1 MNTDPIC
8 VFPTSRLARRNL
20 VSKVLSY
27 PSLRTEREPGNEV
40 GRGAASLLY
49 RNCAEITVLMCEQKP
64 YLALFG
70 MVFAPAQK
78 LSAV

>member
-40 GRGAASLLY
+40 GRGAASLRY
-49 RNCAEITVLMCEQKP
+49 GNRAEIA
-64 YLALFG
+64 AL
-70 MVFAPAQK
+70 
-78 LSAV
+78 